1 MKKTGLADLDDDL
14 GVERVSLAEIAAERL
29 RELILVGR
37 LPPGQT
43 LSERELSERLRISR
57 TPLREAI
64 RKLAAERLIDVLP
77 NRRPQVA
84 DPSPDYIDD
93 LFDVQAVLESLAG
106 RLFVERASAEQ
117 LAEVTAIQ
125 TRLGQIADS
134 GDPLE
139 FFRTDM
145 QFHSAIVSGA
155 GNSALADTHRQYNAA
170 LFRARFNSSRQT
182 RWRDVV
188 MAEHK
193 EILEALCARDA
204 ERSAAALTW
213 HLLKAKANQE
223 ILRRETEQPAP

>member
-84 DPSPDYIDD
+84 DPSPEYIDD
-93 LFDVQAVLESLAG
+93 LFDVQAALESLAG
-106 RLFVERASAEQ
+106 RLFVERASDEQ
-117 LAEVTAIQ
+117 LEEVTAIHA
-125 TRLGQIADS
+125 RLGELADS
-134 GDPLE
+134 SDPLE
-139 FFRTDM
+139 FFRMDM
-145 QFHSAIVSGA
+145 QFHSAIVHGSGNA
-155 GNSALADTHRQYNAA
+155 ALADTHRQYNAA
-170 LFRARFNSSRQT
+170 LFRARFMSSRQI
-182 RWRDVV
+182 RWRNVT

-193 EILEALCARDA
+193 EILASLCDRDA
-204 ERSAAALTW
+204 EHAAAALTS
-213 HLLKAKANQE
+213 HLLKGKANQS
-223 ILRRETEQPAP
+223 ILRNEGE